1 VEDEFQRRVIPLL
14 LDNSRINDWEYR
26 IIYVDAK
33 QSHNPRAYRPYGQL
47 LDRPVTRGF
56 IR

>member
-1 VEDEFQRRVIPLL
+1 MEDEFQRRVIPLL